1 MKNLFNI
8 ALFSLCVYAIPA
20 QAGEVRKNWEPIDGE
35 FRVGKKTTTIY
46 RPENTP
52 LQGEENIRGS
62 VYFWQDYAWRGEDLT
77 LVKTDTGWVSTVSV
91 PKNAAL
97 VVYKY
102 AAGNKSDNGGKNMY
116 AYITTDKKGRRIP
129 SSYTGWALLRNKNTQ
144 GYAVPHLMK
153 DSTDMWIDDEVLR
166 FWLNQEVANNP
177 QERKNIFTYATEM
190 MSRNGA
196 DASKARIRQEIDYIR
211 DLDAR
216 EKLPEIYLYR
226 CRTAAEKML
235 HDKALTQEL
244 DTEILKRFP
253 AGILA
258 RDKEIMRIYA
268 IKDMAQMEIE
278 LDKFLK
284 RFPAKKFLGIE
295 TEVTNHYYGHLFRAV
310 VYTHV
315 IEDKN
320 YDKMYKYLHD
330 VPVGMLVTFYW
341 HLVQIPYNQKQMTS
355 AELLPH
361 ARALVEEM
369 ISRPRYGYVA
379 GYTPVEWKQ
388 ELYSTRKDAYLVY
401 AKILFENQLTD
412 EAYALAQQLL
422 PYYGVKSADFNDF
435 YVTMLDAVGQ
445 HDCIVPFIENGVRE
459 NAASPAMLQRL
470 KADYVAKNGSEKG
483 FASYVDDLKS
493 DEVQK
498 ALKARVM
505 KDKCNEPIS
514 LYEVEAL
521 EGHRIDMAD
530 LKGKIIVLDFWAT
543 WCGPCKAAMPGMQ
556 MAVDKYKDDDSV
568 RFFFVSTQEFDPN
581 FKEKIQNFIKEKGF
595 DFQVVFD
602 EPNPQHEGKRD
613 LIYETYAKNFHFSGI
628 PQKMIIDGNGHLRWR
643 STGYYGSPSAL
654 ADEISFIIEYLKN
667 EARYEN

>member
-8 ALFSLCVYAIPA
+8 ALLSLCVYVIPA
-20 QAGEVRKNWEPIDGE
+20 QAEGDCKNWEPIDGE

-116 AYITTDKKGRRIP
+116 AYFTTDKKGQRIP

-177 QERKNIFTYATEM
+177 QERKNIFTYAVGM
-190 MSRNGA
+190 MNRQNPQT
-196 DASKARIRQEIDYIR
+196 SKERIYQEIDYICQ
-211 DLDAR
+211 LDAK
-216 EKLPEIYLYR
+216 EKLSEIYLYR
-226 CRTAAEKML
+226 CRTVAEKIL
-235 HDKALTQEL
+235 HDDSLTQEL
-244 DTEILKRFP
+244 DAEILKRFP
-253 AGILA
+253 NGILA
-258 RDKEIMRIYA
+258 RDKEIVRLYG
-268 IKDMAQMEIE
+268 IKDMAQLELE

-284 RFPAKKFLGIE
+284 RFPAKKFYGIE
-295 TEVTNHYYGHLFRAV
+295 TEAGNYYYGHLFRAV

-315 IEDKN
+315 IKQKD
-320 YDKMYKYLHD
+320 YAKMYKYLHD
-330 VPVGMLVTFYW
+330 VPVDMLITFYW

-361 ARALVEEM
+361 ARALVNEM
-369 ISRPRYGYVA
+369 ISRPRYGYAA
-379 GYTPVEWKQ
+379 GYTPTEWVQ
-388 ELYSTRKDAYLVY
+388 NLYSVRKDAYLVY

-412 EAYALAQQLL
+412 EAYALMEQLR
-422 PYYGVKSADFNDF
+422 PYFGVKVADFNDF
-435 YVTMLDAVGQ
+435 YVTLLDAVGQ
-445 HDCIVPFIENGVRE
+445 TDGIIPFIEAGVKE
-459 NAASPAMLQRL
+459 NAASPAMLERL
-470 KADYVAKNGSEKG
+470 KADYVKKHGSEKG

-505 KDKCNEPIS
+505 KDMCDEPIS

-521 EGHRIDMAD
+521 EGHRINMAE

-543 WCGPCKAAMPGMQ
+543 WCGPCKSAMPGMQ

-568 RFFFVSTQEFDPN
+568 RFFFVSTMEFAPD
-581 FKEKIQNFIKEKGF
+581 FKQQIEDFIKEKGYN
-595 DFQVVFD
+595 FQVVFD
-602 EPNPQHEGKRD
+602 EPNPENENKRD
-613 LIYETYAKNFHFSGI
+613 LIYATYAKQFHFSGI

-667 EARYEN
+667 EAQYKN